1 MTNEEKIYAVGFKGF
16 DPDMKCRDKQYAEN
30 TVFEEKGG
38 DICDAGVMHFCE
50 YPLDIFHYYP
60 PVSNGKINTYAP
72 VEALAEYQK
81 KEDKYA
87 TTKIRIGAKI
97 SFAGLAKA
105 AINLVMERV
114 KKEKTES
121 TSGDESV
128 ASTSG
133 NESVASTSGNWSV
146 ASTSGFK
153 SVASTSGKWSVAST
167 SGDESVAST
176 SGNWSVASTSGNGSV
191 ASTSGDE
198 SVASTSG
205 NESVASTSGNWSVAS
220 TSGFK
225 SVASTSGKWSVAST
239 SGDESVASTS
249 GNWSVASTSGNG
261 SVASVGG
268 QESFAIATGID
279 GKAKGALGCY
289 IACAEWTQDKN
300 CDWHIKYFK
309 TAKVDGKK
317 IKPDTFYMLNNGK
330 FVKVKHGE

>member
-146 ASTSGFK
+146 ASTSG
-153 SVASTSGKWSVAST
+153 
-167 SGDESVAST
+167 
-176 SGNWSVASTSGNGSV
+176 
-191 ASTSGDE
+191 
-198 SVASTSG
+198 
-205 NESVASTSGNWSVAS
+205 
-220 TSGFK
+220 
-225 SVASTSGKWSVAST
+225 
-239 SGDESVASTS
+239 
-249 GNWSVASTSGNG
+249 NG